1 MGIFGGFEEYEKH
14 FRIELRD
21 YMQAVLKGTIE
32 NTGLIVSPRFFIN
45 SAERIIFN
53 GKNTSNKKKPQLIV
67 TYTTF

>member
-14 FRIELRD
+14 FRIEVRD

-32 NTGLIVSPRFFIN
+32 NTGLIVSTRFFIN

-53 GKNTSNKKKPQLIV
+53 GKNTSNKKKPKLIV
-67 TYTTF
+67 TYTNF

>member
-1 MGIFGGFEEYEKH
+1 
-14 FRIELRD
+14 
-21 YMQAVLKGTIE
+21 MQAVLKGTIE